1 MLKGNTDVLLDINF
15 KALSY
20 LCDSLVVVIVE
31 LVAQSCPTLCNLL
44 DCSLAGTSVH
54 EILQARILE
63 WVTIPFF
70 RRSS

>member
-31 LVAQSCPTLCNLL
+31 LVA
-44 DCSLAGTSVH
+44 
-54 EILQARILE
+54 
-63 WVTIPFF
+63 
-70 RRSS
+70 